1 MEPSTKTPGKSWSG
15 SIASSSPGG
24 LGVRQVVVLT
34 TRSGWSA
41 KAADPLDLAAL
52 PGTRCRSDRCS
63 TRRARPGG
71 QHGHAEP
78 AQGEGVA
85 LDQARVAD
93 AGGADRGE
101 AAQGSQEEVIGTS
114 SQIAVAGAWNWGH
127 DRAGLKAT
135 VQSDLHD
142 AMRARDKV
150 RSGALRMALTS
161 ITNEEVAGKEAR
173 RLSDDE
179 VLKVLAKEAKRKE
192 AATAYRDAGHPDRAE
207 AEEAEL
213 AVLEAYLPAQ
223 LDDAELEA
231 LVAQAV
237 TETGATG
244 MPQMGQVMKA
254 AQALVAGRADGGRM
268 PRR

>member
-1 MEPSTKTPGKSWSG
+1 MTEQS
-15 SIASSSPGG
+15 
-24 LGVRQVVVLT
+24 
-34 TRSGWSA
+34 
-41 KAADPLDLAAL
+41 
-52 PGTRCRSDRCS
+52 
-63 TRRARPGG
+63 
-71 QHGHAEP
+71 
-78 AQGEGVA
+78 
-85 LDQARVAD
+85 
-93 AGGADRGE
+93 
-101 AAQGSQEEVIGTS
+101 
-114 SQIAVAGAWNWGH
+114 
-127 DRAGLKAT
+127 LKAT

-173 RLSDDE
+173 QLSDDE
-179 VLKVLAKEAKRKE
+179 VLKVLAKEAKKRKE

-213 AVLEAYLPAQ
+213 AVLEGYLPAQ

-254 AQALVAGRADGGRM
+254 AQALVAGRADGGRVAAAVKSALSGL
-268 PRR
+268 